1 MLLPSSR
8 FKNKLEKVVG
18 DRVTKFAIFQNLL
31 VTKAQKVVKANNLL
45 YEITPVIRGEVY
57 DTSDKNYT
65 YLSIN
70 MYQFDGVSY
79 KHYKIK
85 QIHKQTFA
93 RKTKRIQSNLKY
105 DDWFIVKVKKCNR
118 EQQDVLEN
126 S

>member
-18 DRVTKFAIFQNLL
+18 DRVTKFAIFQDQLE
-31 VTKAQKVVKANNLL
+31 TKAQVTTKAKDLL

-70 MYQFDGVSY
+70 IYQFDGVSY

-93 RKTKRIQSNLKY
+93 RKTKRIQSHLEY
-105 DDWFIVKVKKCNR
+105 DDWFIVKVKKCNKV
-118 EQQDVLEN
+118 QQDMLEN
-126 S
+126 T

>member
-1 MLLPSSR
+1 MLLPISR
-8 FKNKLEKVVG
+8 FRSKLEKAVG
-18 DRVTKFAIFQNLL
+18 DRVKVFTTFKEYLVEKART
-31 VTKAQKVVKANNLL
+31 VTKAKDLL
-45 YEITPVIRGEVY
+45 YEITPVVRGEVY
-57 DTSDKNYT
+57 DTSSKDCI

-70 MYQFDGVSY
+70 VYQFDGISY